1 MSSKIQILAILV
13 NLALLAIIFILL
25 YKRQLREEYSLIWL
39 LGVFTL
45 LVLSIFRGLL
55 IQIANFLGIS
65 YAPSLLF
72 AVSGIFLLM
81 IMLSFAVS
89 ITSLVR
95 RNRDLAQRI
104 ALLEWHIKQNQLE
117 VREEFQEE
125 STLVMES
132 VDLDQENLDK

>member
-1 MSSKIQILAILV
+1 LSLKIQILAILV
-13 NLALLAIIFILL
+13 NLALLAIIFFLL

-45 LVLSIFRGLL
+45 LVLSIFRGFL

-104 ALLEWHIKQNQLE
+104 ALLEWYIKQNQLE
-117 VREEFQEE
+117 VGEEFQEE